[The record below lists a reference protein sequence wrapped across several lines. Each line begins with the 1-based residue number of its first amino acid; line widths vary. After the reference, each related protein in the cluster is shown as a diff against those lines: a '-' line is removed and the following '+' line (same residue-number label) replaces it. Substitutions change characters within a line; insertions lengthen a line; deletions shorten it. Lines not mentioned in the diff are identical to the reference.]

1 MLHGNSVAT
10 EELPVIVLGAGPI
23 GLAAAVHLADRG
35 LPAVVLEAGAD
46 VGASVR
52 EWGHVRLFSPWRYLV
67 DPLARRLLT
76 GRGWEAPDP
85 DGLPTGKELVRDYLE
100 PLAKL
105 PEIAGSLRFGHVV
118 TAVTRNGFDKLKS
131 SGRDREPFVVTADTA
146 SGQVKLLGRAVLDA
160 TGTWSRPNPMGAGGV
175 PAVGEEENAPNI
187 RYGIPD
193 AVGADRPRYE
203 GKRTLVVGNG
213 HSAINAVLALA
224 ALAEASPETEVI
236 WAIRGDTPHT
246 VAGSGQTDDLPERA
260 RLGTRARSLVDSSE
274 VAHLTGFR
282 VERIARDTRG
292 LTVTSHD
299 GRSVAVDEIVVA
311 TGFRPELG
319 LTRELRLEL
328 DPVTEAPVRL
338 APLIDPNVHSCG
350 SVKPHGQAEL
360 SHPERDYYTVGMK
373 SYGRAPTFLLLT
385 GYEQV
390 RSIVAHVAGD
400 LEAASRVE
408 LSLPAGGACGTRPGV
423 PGGACCATS
432 VDLIE
437 VEASVPAGAR

>member
-1 MLHGNSVAT
+1 VW
-10 EELPVIVLGAGPI
+10 PC
-23 GLAAAVHLADRG
+23 AAARYLADRPARG
-35 LPAVVLEAGAD
+35 LI
-46 VGASVR
+46 
-52 EWGHVRLFSPWRYLV
+52 
-67 DPLARRLLT
+67 T

-213 HSAINAVLALA
+213 HSAVNAVLALA
-224 ALAEASPETEVI
+224 ALAEASPETAVI

-246 VAGSGQTDDLPERA
+246 VAGSGHTDDLPERA

-274 VAHLTGFR
+274 VAHL
-282 VERIARDTRG
+282 
-292 LTVTSHD
+292 
-299 GRSVAVDEIVVA
+299 
-311 TGFRPELG
+311 
-319 LTRELRLEL
+319 
-328 DPVTEAPVRL
+328 
-338 APLIDPNVHSCG
+338 
-350 SVKPHGQAEL
+350 
-360 SHPERDYYTVGMK
+360 
-373 SYGRAPTFLLLT
+373 
-385 GYEQV
+385 
-390 RSIVAHVAGD
+390 
-400 LEAASRVE
+400 
-408 LSLPAGGACGTRPGV
+408 
-423 PGGACCATS
+423 
-432 VDLIE
+432 
-437 VEASVPAGAR
+437 

>member
-1 MLHGNSVAT
+1 MLHGNSEAT

-35 LPAVVLEAGAD
+35 LPAVVLEAGAY

-52 EWGHVRLFSPWRYLV
+52 EWGHVRLFSPWRFLV
-67 DPLARRLLT
+67 DPLAQRLLT
-76 GRGWEAPDP
+76 GRGWDFPDP
-85 DGLPTGKELVRDYLE
+85 DGHPTGKELVRDYLE

-118 TAVTRNGFDKLKS
+118 TTVTRNGFDKLKS

-146 SGQVKLLGRAVLDA
+146 SGQVKLLGRAVIDA
-160 TGTWSRPNPMGAGGV
+160 TGTWSRPNPLGAGGV
-175 PAVGEEENAPNI
+175 PAFGEEENAPSI

-224 ALAEASPETEVI
+224 ALAAAAPDTEVI
-236 WAIRGDTPHT
+236 WAVRSDTPRT
-246 VAGSGQTDDLPERA
+246 EAGNAHNDDLPERA
-260 RLGTRARSLVDSSE
+260 RLGTRARSLVDSFE

-282 VERIARDTRG
+282 VERITRDTRG

-299 GRSVAVDEIVVA
+299 GKSVAVDEIVVA

-360 SHPERDYYTVGMK
+360 SHPERDYYAVGMK

-390 RSIVAHVAGD
+390 RSVVAHVAGD
-400 LEAASRVE
+400 LESASRVE
-408 LSLPAGGACGTRPGV
+408 LSLPAGGACGTSPGV
-423 PGGACCATS
+423 AGGACCATS
-432 VDLIE
+432 VALIE